1 MTPAAETC
9 RIEAIPTPFLL
20 VHPER
25 VRRNIRRLADYAQ
38 AHQLRVRPHIKTHKS
53 LAVWQLQAGA
63 GAVGVT
69 TAKPGEAELF
79 SAAADDILLAYP
91 VVTADKARRLAE
103 LAVRGKTVRVAS
115 DSSLALEMLAA
126 AARERGVT
134 LGILV
139 DVDVGHHRTG
149 VATATEAAD
158 LARTAAETPGLRFD
172 GIFCFPGQ
180 IVGSVAEQVP
190 QIAAWSA
197 QLAECLERIRDLG
210 LKAEIVSGGSTPT
223 AYQSHLN
230 PHLTEIRPGTYV
242 YNDANCLH
250 GGYCTLEDCAARV
263 VATVVSNAVAGQVVL
278 DAGTKS
284 LTSDRNFPRP
294 DSGHGLVVE
303 YPEALIRGLNEEH
316 AMVDVTR
323 CSRRPRLG
331 ERVSIV
337 PNHICPCVNLHDGFW
352 WQADEERAY
361 RLPVDARGRVS

>member
-1 MTPAAETC
+1 MTQPPETC
-9 RIEAIPTPFLL
+9 RIDAIPTPFLL
-20 VHPER
+20 VDPVR
-25 VRRNIRRLADYAQ
+25 VRRNIQRLAEYAQ
-38 AHQLRVRPHIKTHKS
+38 AHQLRVRPHVKTHKS
-53 LAVWQLQAGA
+53 LAVWGMQSEA

-79 SAAADDILLAYP
+79 SAAAKDILLAYP
-91 VVTADKARRLAE
+91 VVTADKAARLAE
-103 LAVRGKTVRVAS
+103 LAARGKTIRIAC

-126 AARERGVT
+126 AARERSVT
-134 LGILV
+134 LGILA

-149 VATATEAAD
+149 VATAAEAAD
-158 LARTAAETPGLRFD
+158 LARTAADTPGLRFD

-180 IVGSVAEQVP
+180 IVGSVADQVP

-197 QLAECLERIRDLG
+197 HLGECLDRLRDLG

-230 PHLTEIRPGTYV
+230 PHLSEIRPGTYV
-242 YNDANCLH
+242 YNDANCLY
-250 GGYCTLEDCAARV
+250 GGYCELDDCAARV

-278 DAGTKS
+278 DAGTKT
-284 LTSDRNFPRP
+284 LTSDRNSPRP

-303 YPEALIRGLNEEH
+303 YPQSLIRALNEEH

-323 CSRRPRLG
+323 CSRRPKLG

-337 PNHICPCVNLHDGFW
+337 PNHICPCVNLHDSFW
-352 WQADEERAY
+352 WQVDETRAY